1 MIIIRN
7 QPGKLPELIE
17 KGDFKEELAD
27 VLFCIHELR
36 DLIDTDV
43 LWETVFRKHPRWL
56 SRLEGKA

>member
-7 QPGKLPELIE
+7 QPGKFPELIE
-17 KGDFKEELAD
+17 KADLNEELDD

-43 LWETVFRKHPRWL
+43 LWENVFRKHPRWL